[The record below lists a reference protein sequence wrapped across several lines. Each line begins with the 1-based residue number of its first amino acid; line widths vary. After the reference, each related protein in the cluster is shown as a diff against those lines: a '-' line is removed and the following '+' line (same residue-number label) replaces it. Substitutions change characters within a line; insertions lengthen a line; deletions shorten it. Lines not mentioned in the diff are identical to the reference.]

1 MDGFAQ
7 GLIAGFQTV
16 DGAMQRRKEMGLREA
31 EMAQRQKNTERSFQM
46 AEDEF
51 GHKKEVDQ
59 RNFDYQRD
67 RDQVGDERWG
77 KEFGLKALDTKT
89 RLGVAQQQQSMQK
102 EAHDFRMNNARYEK
116 MIQQY
121 EPQIKMA
128 QQAIQAGDYEAARK
142 IMADVPDD
150 VPLARLLRDPVFAQ
164 STVTAGQKLYGI
176 MSSEDVRK
184 NPQSAMDLI
193 NDNMKDIAPL
203 FQPEADRA
211 VGQVDPTTGKKIV
224 SSRINHI
231 GPVPDGKEDGQ
242 FSADEIAVF
251 QQVTYDDGSVVIKP
265 VTEHR
270 SSDSRDNVKR
280 INIPQLLKG
289 ASERVVQGHNY
300 LKYLQQP
307 QGLSQT
313 EIDKGAIKVATEAT
327 KDGKDVAAALD
338 SYKAGFG
345 DPVAKERLQLA
356 QATEAAKGWVGDDPV
371 KNEFASVMLRNNP
384 VVFIPGNEDDLK
396 KSYQNFKERN
406 TNTQKK
412 LKDESASHNVD
423 YLRKQR
429 QLQQQQQNDFLYGSD

>member
-46 AEDEF
+46 AEDEL

-77 KEFGLKALDTKT
+77 KEFGLKTLDTKT

-116 MIQQY
+116 TIQQY

-150 VPLARLLRDPVFAQ
+150 VPLARLLRDPMFAQ

-251 QQVTYDDGSVVIKP
+251 QQVTYDDGSVAIKP

-307 QGLSQT
+307 QGLSQA

-356 QATEAAKGWVGDDPV
+356 QVTEAAKGWAGDDPV
-371 KNEFASVMLRNNP
+371 KQTFMQGAINQAPQLFL
-384 VVFIPGNEDDLK
+384 PGNEREREIY
-396 KSYQNFKERN
+396 YQNFVESEN
-406 TNTQKK
+406 QKQK
-412 LKDESASHNVD
+412 ARREASGSSTANA
-423 YLRKQR
+423 LRDIRTRDLMQH
-429 QLQQQQQNDFLYGSD
+429 QTLGSD